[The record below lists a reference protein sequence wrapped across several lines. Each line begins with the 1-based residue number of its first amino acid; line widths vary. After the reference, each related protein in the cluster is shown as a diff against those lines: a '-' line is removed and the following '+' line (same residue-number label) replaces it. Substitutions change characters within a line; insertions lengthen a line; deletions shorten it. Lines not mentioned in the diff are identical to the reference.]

1 MTRILGFTVAL
12 VLASSVPAFCAD
24 AKVDKGKE
32 LFTAQKC
39 TLCHSVAG
47 KGNPKGKLDGVGAK
61 LSAAEIKQWI
71 TDPVT
76 MAAKTKAERK
86 PPMKP
91 KPLPADDVDALV
103 AYLSTL
109 KEK

>member
-1 MTRILGFTVAL
+1 MTRIPACALAL
-12 VLASSVPAFCAD
+12 VFASGVSTLCAD

-39 TLCHSVAG
+39 SVCHSIAG
-47 KGNPKGKLDGVGAK
+47 KGNPKGKLDSVGST
-61 LSAAEIKQWI
+61 LSAEEIRLWI
-71 TDPVT
+71 TDPT
-76 MAAKTKAERK
+76 AMAAKAKAERK

-91 KPLPADDVDALV
+91 KAMPAEDVDALV